1 MAFFMSQ
8 DRATLNRIDIK
19 VTALL
24 EGLEIRER
32 LLRIE
37 TMLDTLAAGM
47 TPEQQAE
54 IKARLAEASS
64 KLSGIS
70 QEP

>member
-64 KLSGIS
+64 KLAGIS